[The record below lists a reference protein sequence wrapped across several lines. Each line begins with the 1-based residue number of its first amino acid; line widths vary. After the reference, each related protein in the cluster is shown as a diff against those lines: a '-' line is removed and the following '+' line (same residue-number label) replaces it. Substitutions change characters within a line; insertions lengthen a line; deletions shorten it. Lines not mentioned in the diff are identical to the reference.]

1 MTSNFHKAF
10 AAVLLTGAVA
20 LAGPSFAAAA
30 GTAVGPSAP
39 ASGTP
44 SAVPDA
50 TSIPAPATDPAGI
63 ATPQAGHAGDAAT
76 GKLGGNAETGIKAPG
91 GTVDAAGT
99 LGADNNVNATP
110 AGQTGAAQ
118 TGPKA
123 QDEANGAGNSPESST
138 SGVAANES
146 GGTEAIGAGL
156 GKTATPAKGLS
167 KTAKARVNRNE
178 MKITSE
184 LNRQSASST
193 GNANPSNQASTNPGG
208 EGAIQTP

>member
-1 MTSNFHKAF
+1 MMTSNFHKAF

-30 GTAVGPSAP
+30 AGGAAGTAVGPSAP
-39 ASGTP
+39 AATGTP

-50 TSIPAPATDPAGI
+50 TSIPAPATGPAGI

-76 GKLGGNAETGIKAPG
+76 GKLGGNAETGVKAPG
-91 GTVDAAGT
+91 GTADAAGT
-99 LGADNNVNATP
+99 LGADNNVNTTP
-110 AGQTGAAQ
+110 AGQTG
-118 TGPKA
+118 TKA
-123 QDEANGAGNSPESST
+123 QDEANGAGKSPESST
-138 SGVAANES
+138 NGVAEN
-146 GGTEAIGAGL
+146 EAIGAGL

-184 LNRQSASST
+184 LNRQAAAST